1 MVNSAMPW
9 FAVRSV
15 YLFGRKSD
23 GTNIFEERIVC
34 FEGASY
40 DEAFEKAER
49 ESDAYVAS
57 ASFKDFEVFEVQD
70 AYEQD
75 GDPLIDGYE
84 VYSKLYESRESL
96 AEFYANRYDRY
107 EYHPE

>member
-1 MVNSAMPW
+1 MLW
-9 FAVRSV
+9 FGIRTV

-34 FEGASY
+34 FEGASS
-40 DEAFEKAER
+40 DEAFDKAAR
-49 ESDAYVAS
+49 EAADYIAAHQ
-57 ASFKDFEVFEVQD
+57 ANFPDFERHEEQH

-75 GDPLIDGYE
+75 SDPLIDGYE

-96 AEFYANRYDRY
+96 EKFYENRYTKY